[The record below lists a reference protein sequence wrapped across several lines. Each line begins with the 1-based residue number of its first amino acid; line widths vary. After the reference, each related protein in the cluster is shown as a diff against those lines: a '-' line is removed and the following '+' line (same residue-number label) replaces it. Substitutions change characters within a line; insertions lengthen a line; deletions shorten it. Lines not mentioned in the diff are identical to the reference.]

1 MRTKEHANKAD
12 EHDAEPNDG
21 DDEPHCPSQGSATS
35 NRRAVHT
42 GVQRFRRRINVPFEF
57 ALAVRT
63 SEFTGGIVI
72 EFNLLLAMGAKNLN
86 HIATK
91 SSQGIFFFPTPSKRI
106 RIFMNGMPVDL
117 ATGETMIQTIG
128 VIGAGQMGNGIA
140 QVAACAGYDVVMIDI
155 KDEYVD
161 KGLGTIQFSLG
172 KLVSKERMTQEDAD
186 AALARITTGTERS
199 MCADCDLVV
208 EAVPEILSLKQEIFT
223 ELDNLCK
230 PETILASNTS
240 SISITTIAASTQR
253 PEKVIGMHFMNP
265 VPIMKLVEII
275 NGADTS
281 DATNSAVVE
290 AAEKMGK
297 TALSCNDA
305 PGFVS
310 NRILCPMI
318 NEAILTLQ
326 EGVAEPEAIDGI
338 MKLGMNHPIGP
349 LALSDLIG
357 NDTVLHIMNVLY
369 EGFGTEKYAPAPL
382 LVQMVEE
389 GKLGRKSGQG
399 FYTY

>member
-1 MRTKEHANKAD
+1 
-12 EHDAEPNDG
+12 
-21 DDEPHCPSQGSATS
+21 
-35 NRRAVHT
+35 
-42 GVQRFRRRINVPFEF
+42 
-57 ALAVRT
+57 
-63 SEFTGGIVI
+63 
-72 EFNLLLAMGAKNLN
+72 
-86 HIATK
+86 
-91 SSQGIFFFPTPSKRI
+91 
-106 RIFMNGMPVDL
+106 
-117 ATGETMIQTIG
+117 MIQNIG

-155 KDEYVD
+155 KQEFVD
-161 KGLGTIQFSLG
+161 KGLETIRFSLG
-172 KLVSKERMTQEDAD
+172 KLVSKERMTQAQAD
-186 AALARITTGTERS
+186 AALAHITTGTDRS
-199 MCADCDLVV
+199 LCADCDLVV
-208 EAVPEILSLKQEIFT
+208 EAVPEMLSLKQEIFS
-223 ELDNLCK
+223 ELDGICK

-240 SISITTIAASTQR
+240 SISISTIAASTGR
-253 PEKVIGMHFMNP
+253 SDKVIGMHFMNP

-281 DATNSAVVE
+281 EATNTAVVD

-326 EGVAEPEAIDGI
+326 EGVAEPESIDGI

-357 NDTVLHIMNVLY
+357 NDTVLHIMNVLHD
-369 EGFGTEKYAPAPL
+369 GFGVEKYAPAPL
-382 LVQMVEE
+382 LIQMVEE
-389 GKLGRKSGQG
+389 GKLGRKSGEG
-399 FYTY
+399 FYTYS